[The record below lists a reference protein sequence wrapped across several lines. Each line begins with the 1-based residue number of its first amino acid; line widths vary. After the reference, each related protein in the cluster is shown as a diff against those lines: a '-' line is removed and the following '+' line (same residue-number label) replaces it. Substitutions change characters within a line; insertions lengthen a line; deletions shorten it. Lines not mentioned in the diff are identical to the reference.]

1 MNVLKKQLPGQIKS
15 ISIFSCVK
23 QVIRGTVT
31 QKYKIKQLAIAIP
44 RKSGDSKDI
53 TQSLNC
59 FKKFR

>member
-53 TQSLNC
+53 TQS
-59 FKKFR
+59 

>member
-1 MNVLKKQLPGQIKS
+1 MNVLKKQLPGQTKS

-23 QVIRGTVT
+23 QVIRGTVI

-53 TQSLNC
+53 TQS
-59 FKKFR
+59 